1 MSDIKGR
8 ILIINITIDVKK
20 FVLINLYNLN
30 TENEE
35 AEVLNTILTLIEPK

>member
-8 ILIINITIDVKK
+8 ILIINITTDVKK

-30 TENEE
+30 TENEK